1 MMGSTPYDTGE
12 DWESEG
18 ELDLADDE
26 SLPWL
31 EAADDEGDA
40 AGFDTS
46 RLVMLG
52 TLAITLLAAV
62 VGGIWFVTSQVSN
75 EPEADGSLIEAPDGP
90 YKTRPENPGGKT
102 FAGTGDTRFAV
113 GEGQTREGKLAD
125 RPASAPMDSVAAS
138 PSIASTVSEPPV
150 ETTQASA
157 GAVQVGAF
165 PRREDAEAAWSNLIR
180 QTEALNGVRHRVVEA
195 QVDIGRVFRLQAMTG
210 DRAAANRLCNAL
222 KADGLACFVK

>member
-1 MMGSTPYDTGE
+1 MMGSTPYDTDD

-62 VGGIWFVTSQVSN
+62 VGGPHSTLRERLPPGSFV
-75 EPEADGSLIEAPDGP
+75 
-90 YKTRPENPGGKT
+90 
-102 FAGTGDTRFAV
+102 GT
-113 GEGQTREGKLAD
+113 
-125 RPASAPMDSVAAS
+125 
-138 PSIASTVSEPPV
+138 
-150 ETTQASA
+150 
-157 GAVQVGAF
+157 
-165 PRREDAEAAWSNLIR
+165 
-180 QTEALNGVRHRVVEA
+180 
-195 QVDIGRVFRLQAMTG
+195 
-210 DRAAANRLCNAL
+210 
-222 KADGLACFVK
+222 

>member
-1 MMGSTPYDTGE
+1 MMGSTPYDTDE

-46 RLVMLG
+46 RLIMLG

-102 FAGTGDTRFAV
+102 FAGTGDTSFAV
-113 GEGQTREGKLAD
+113 GEGQTREGKLA
-125 RPASAPMDSVAAS
+125 
-138 PSIASTVSEPPV
+138 
-150 ETTQASA
+150 
-157 GAVQVGAF
+157 
-165 PRREDAEAAWSNLIR
+165 
-180 QTEALNGVRHRVVEA
+180 
-195 QVDIGRVFRLQAMTG
+195 
-210 DRAAANRLCNAL
+210 
-222 KADGLACFVK
+222 

>member
-1 MMGSTPYDTGE
+1 MMGSTPYDTDE

-90 YKTRPENPGGKT
+90 YKTRPENPVK
-102 FAGTGDTRFAV
+102 
-113 GEGQTREGKLAD
+113 
-125 RPASAPMDSVAAS
+125 ASWPIG
-138 PSIASTVSEPPV
+138 P
-150 ETTQASA
+150 
-157 GAVQVGAF
+157 
-165 PRREDAEAAWSNLIR
+165 L
-180 QTEALNGVRHRVVEA
+180 RHRWTA
-195 QVDIGRVFRLQAMTG
+195 WP
-210 DRAAANRLCNAL
+210 RAHPSHPRSVSRQSKRRSLPQGPSRSVRSRGARMR
-222 KADGLACFVK
+222 KPHGLTSSARPKL

>member
-1 MMGSTPYDTGE
+1 MMGSTPYDTDD

-46 RLVMLG
+46 RLIMLG

-75 EPEADGSLIEAPDGP
+75 EPEADGSLIEASASVKSFRPKDEDDDDQDGNGWADSLERSV
-90 YKTRPENPGGKT
+90 KTRPTNRRPIL
-102 FAGTGDTRFAV
+102 TRDSCAR
-113 GEGQTREGKLAD
+113 G
-125 RPASAPMDSVAAS
+125 PAKKRNSRS
-138 PSIASTVSEPPV
+138 
-150 ETTQASA
+150 
-157 GAVQVGAF
+157 
-165 PRREDAEAAWSNLIR
+165 R
-180 QTEALNGVRHRVVEA
+180 
-195 QVDIGRVFRLQAMTG
+195 
-210 DRAAANRLCNAL
+210 
-222 KADGLACFVK
+222 